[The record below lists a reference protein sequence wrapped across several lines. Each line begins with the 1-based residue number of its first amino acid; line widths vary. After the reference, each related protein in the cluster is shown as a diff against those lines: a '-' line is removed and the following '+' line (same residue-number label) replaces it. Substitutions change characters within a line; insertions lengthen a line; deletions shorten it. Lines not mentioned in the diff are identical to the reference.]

1 MSYIHDSQNMTEIKY
16 SKYPFGT
23 KIRHHVSTN
32 NYLPI
37 EELKF
42 IPDSYPEAFKSIDW
56 SEVFI
61 NGMAPKYLDIGC
73 GRGKFLISRSF
84 EIGDDNILGIEIR
97 PEPVNWI
104 NVVIEGESLK
114 NCKALHYSVAN
125 NMPFIE
131 SNSVS
136 EIYYLFP
143 DPWVKRKHFKKR
155 AFTEKF
161 LSECHRVMTEHGS
174 LFLATDVPEV
184 HEYQINLLRKVGLFE
199 INVLQSRD
207 EWLLPVTNKERF
219 CIRKNIDVYRTIC
232 TKG

>member
-1 MSYIHDSQNMTEIKY
+1 MTEIKF

-42 IPDSYPEAFKSIDW
+42 IPESYPEALKTIDW
-56 SEVFI
+56 TSLFA
-61 NGMAPKYLDIGC
+61 NGNAPKYLDIGC
-73 GRGKFLISRSF
+73 GRGKFLILRSF
-84 EIGDDNILGIEIR
+84 ELSNDNILGLEIR

-104 NVVIEGESLK
+104 NDVVEGESIG
-114 NCKALHYSVAN
+114 NCRALHYSVAN
-125 NMPFIE
+125 NMPFVE
-131 SNSVS
+131 SSSVN

-143 DPWVKRKHFKKR
+143 DPWNKRKHYKKR
-155 AFTEKF
+155 AFTAKF
-161 LSECHRVMTEHGS
+161 VSECHRVLADDGK

-184 HEYQINLLRKVGLFE
+184 HTYQINLLSKTGLFDVK
-199 INVLQSRD
+199 ILNSRD
-207 EWLLPVTNKERF
+207 EWQLPVTNKERF

-232 TKG
+232 TKVKPSVGG